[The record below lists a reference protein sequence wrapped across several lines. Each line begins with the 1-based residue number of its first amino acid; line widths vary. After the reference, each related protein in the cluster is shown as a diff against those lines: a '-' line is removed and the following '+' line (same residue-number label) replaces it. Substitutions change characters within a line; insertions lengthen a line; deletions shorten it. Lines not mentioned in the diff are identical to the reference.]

1 MRFVHPALQNL
12 VMVFQYS
19 GTLDRKVLVE
29 LVLGYNKESG
39 RWGEIKLVTAWL
51 HPSFLVHYERIL
63 LEQNLHQ
70 WRYHRPTE
78 YSLDRGGFG

>member
-39 RWGEIKLVTAWL
+39 RWGWKSSWSQLGYIPAFWYITKEF
-51 HPSFLVHYERIL
+51 S
-63 LEQNLHQ
+63 
-70 WRYHRPTE
+70 
-78 YSLDRGGFG
+78 